1 MEVEEILI
9 ILNKLLL
16 IFISEG
22 KLMISSLAL
31 FEYGFLSIVYLKA
44 FIFIVFG
51 SLDGGG
57 SNQVMLYGNKK
68 SDKKRKNTNKVM

>member
-1 MEVEEILI
+1 MEVEEILL
-9 ILNKLLL
+9 ILNKLLF
-16 IFISEG
+16 FIPEG
-22 KLMISSLAL
+22 KPMISSLAL

-57 SNQVMLYGNKK
+57 SNQVMLYGSKR
-68 SDKKRKNTNKVM
+68 SDKKRKNPNKVM